1 MANDENLKK
10 GESTQF
16 RSGEEAARNGQKG
29 GIASGEAR
37 RRKRSLKDAAD
48 LFMSLPVTD
57 ARVRNKIQRAGVP
70 IEDIDYQMAVVA
82 GLYGKAKN
90 GDAKAAKLLFDML
103 GDSAEENIEGV
114 QIIDDL

>member
-1 MANDENLKK
+1 MANDENLK
-10 GESTQF
+10 GHGFHERT
-16 RSGEEAARNGQKG
+16 AREQREIAILG
-29 GIASGEAR
+29 GKASGESR

-70 IEDIDYQMAVVA
+70 LEDIDYQMAVVA

>member
-1 MANDENLKK
+1 MANEENLKK
-10 GESTQF
+10 GELTQF

-29 GIASGEAR
+29 GKASGEAR
-37 RRKRSLKDAAD
+37 RRKRSLKEAAD

-70 IEDIDYQMAVVA
+70 LEDIDYQMAVIA

-90 GDAKAAKLLFDML
+90 GDAKAAKLLIELL
-103 GDSAEENIEGV
+103 GDPAEDTTEGV